1 MKIPLSTCA
10 LAVATLLAGQA
21 LAGDSPKSD
30 APADGQHGIMRADTN
45 GDGKVSKEEAA
56 ALHDKVQ
63 SDWFA
68 KTDTDGD
75 GYLTQEEIR
84 QARATRRDHVRGE
97 MKDRM
102 AERFKEADANNDGQ
116 ISLDEAQAKMP
127 RLAERFTALD
137 TDKNGLL
144 SKEELKRGGP
154 RGPQPPN

>member
-1 MKIPLSTCA
+1 MKMSLSTCA
-10 LAVATLLAGQA
+10 RAVAALIAGPA

-30 APADGQHGIMRADTN
+30 APAETRGIMRADTN

-63 SDWFA
+63 GDWFA

-75 GYLTQEEIR
+75 GYLTQEEVR
-84 QARATRRDHVRGE
+84 QARATRRDHARGE

-102 AERFKEADANNDGQ
+102 ADRFKEADANNDGQ

-127 RLAERFTALD
+127 RLAERFTTLD

-154 RGPQPPN
+154 RGPQPQN

>member
-1 MKIPLSTCA
+1 MKISLSPCA
-10 LAVATLLAGQA
+10 LAVAALLAGPA

-30 APADGQHGIMRADTN
+30 APADGPRGIMRADTN

-63 SDWFA
+63 GDWFA

-75 GYLTQEEIR
+75 GFLTPEEIR
-84 QARATRRDHVRGE
+84 NARATRRDHMRGE

-116 ISLDEAQAKMP
+116 LSLDEAQAKMP

-154 RGPQPPN
+154 RGPQPQN

>member
-1 MKIPLSTCA
+1 MKISLSTCA
-10 LAVATLLAGQA
+10 LAMVALIAGPA
-21 LAGDSPKSD
+21 LAGDNPKSD
-30 APADGQHGIMRADTN
+30 APTEPHGIMRADAN

-63 SDWFA
+63 GDWFA

-84 QARATRRDHVRGE
+84 QARATRRGHVRGE

-102 AERFKEADANNDGQ
+102 ADRFKEADANNDGQ

-127 RLAERFTALD
+127 RLAERFTTLD

-144 SKEELKRGGP
+144 SQEELKHGGP
-154 RGPQPPN
+154 RGPQPQN